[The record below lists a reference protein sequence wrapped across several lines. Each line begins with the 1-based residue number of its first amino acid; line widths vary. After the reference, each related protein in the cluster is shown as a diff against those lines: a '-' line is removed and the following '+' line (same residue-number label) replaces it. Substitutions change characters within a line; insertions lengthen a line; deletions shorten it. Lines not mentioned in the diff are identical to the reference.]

1 MITTHTLKEMKS
13 AKKKIAMLTAY
24 DYPIAK
30 LLDEAGVEIVLVG
43 DSLGNSVLGYEN
55 TLPVTMEEMLHHT
68 KAVRRGVEKAMVISD
83 MPFMSYQVSPEQALL
98 NASRFIKEC
107 GANGVKLE
115 GAAYLGQI
123 KKIVEA
129 GIPVMGHLGFTPQSV
144 NQLGGYRVQGR
155 TSLESKRILA
165 DAKALEKAGAFAIV
179 IEMVPPEVSRKM
191 SRALDIP
198 VISCGGGAGCD
209 GQVLVLND
217 LLGLTSGSCTPKFVK
232 KYADL
237 SKEIKSAV
245 SAYISDVKSGKFPGK
260 ENTY

>member
-13 AKKKIAMLTAY
+13 AGKKIVMLTAY

-30 LLDEAGVEIVLVG
+30 LLDEAGIEIVLVG

-55 TLPVTMEEMLHHT
+55 TLPLTMEEMLHHT
-68 KAVRRGVEKAMVISD
+68 KAVRRGVKTAMVIGD
-83 MPFMSYQVSPEQALL
+83 MPFMSYQLSPEQALF
-98 NASRFIKEC
+98 NASRFMKEA

-115 GAAYLGQI
+115 GAAYLDHV
-123 KKIVEA
+123 KKIVDA

-155 TSLESKRILA
+155 SAAEGNKILA
-165 DAKALEKAGAFAIV
+165 DAKALEKAGVFAIV
-179 IEMVPPEVSRKM
+179 IEMVPPEVSRKI
-191 SRALDIP
+191 SKALDIP

-237 SKEIKSAV
+237 NKVISSAV

>member
-1 MITTHTLKEMKS
+1 MITTHSLKEMKS
-13 AKKKIAMLTAY
+13 AKKKISMLTAY

-30 LLDEAGVEIVLVG
+30 LLDEAGIEIVLVG

-55 TLPVTMEEMLHHT
+55 TLPVTMDEMLHHT
-68 KAVRRGVEKAMVISD
+68 KAVRRGVEKAMVIGD
-83 MPFMSYQVSPEQALL
+83 MPFMSYQLNPEQALF
-98 NASRFIKEC
+98 NASRFVKEA

-115 GAAYLGQI
+115 GSAYLDQI
-123 KKIVEA
+123 RKIVEA

-155 TSLESKRILA
+155 TSVESKKIIA
-165 DAKALEKAGAFAIV
+165 DAKALEKAGVFAIV

-191 SRALDIP
+191 SQALDIP

-237 SKEIKSAV
+237 NKEIRSAV
-245 SAYISDVKSGKFPGK
+245 SAYITDVRSGKFPGK